1 MSDRHRW
8 QQLRDE
14 WRSNPRLRYG
24 AMVIVAI
31 LGMQGVFMLSDQVRE
46 RMTTYA
52 SDMEMLARLEGVRKE
67 TWWPERASKA
77 AELLEAVTGR
87 IPEVTG
93 KGMAQAESQAWLT
106 RLAAEQRVGE
116 SRVKVEDT
124 VDVDGYPD
132 MWQVISR
139 LEGNLPSH
147 GHEAFMRA
155 LAEAL
160 PWIQVERIE
169 VGEGE
174 TPRVVATFRSYYR
187 KGVPDGDVQPHQASN
202 RQDAA
207 SNNSDAAD
215 QAR

>member
-1 MSDRHRW
+1 MSDSRRL
-8 QQLRDE
+8 QQLHAE
-14 WRSNPRLRYG
+14 WRNNPRLRYG
-24 AMVIVAI
+24 GMVIAAI
-31 LGMQGVFMLSDQVRE
+31 LGMQGLFMLSDQVHK
-46 RMTTYA
+46 RMDA
-52 SDMEMLARLEGVRKE
+52 HADDMEMLARLEGVRKE
-67 TWWPERASKA
+67 TWWPERAGKTV
-77 AELLEAVTGR
+77 ELLETVTEA

-106 RLAAEQRVGE
+106 RLATEQQIGE

-124 VDVDGYPD
+124 VDVDGDPD

-160 PWIQVERIE
+160 PWVQVERIE

-174 TPRVVATFRSYYR
+174 TPRVVVTFRSYYR
-187 KGVPDGDVQPHQASN
+187 KAAPAADGQPQQVSK
-202 RQDAA
+202 RQDATPT
-207 SNNSDAAD
+207 NPDAAD
-215 QAR
+215 LAR